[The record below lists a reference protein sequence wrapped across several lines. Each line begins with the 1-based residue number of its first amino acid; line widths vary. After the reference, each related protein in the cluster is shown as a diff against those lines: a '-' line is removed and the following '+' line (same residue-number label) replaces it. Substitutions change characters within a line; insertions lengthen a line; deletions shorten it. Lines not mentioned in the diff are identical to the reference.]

1 MDDGEKEEELKT
13 IKSGLEGIKKLNKTP
28 DMERLQRIPVG
39 KCESIQ
45 TDLGNG
51 KVEELIVC
59 RKNEDTWDIAGPEI
73 KSKMHT
79 FDMKDMEPSD
89 DEVTEDEDEF

>member
-1 MDDGEKEEELKT
+1 MVEEDTEDIET
-13 IKSGLEGIKKLNKTP
+13 IKSGLEGIKKINKTP
-28 DMERLQRIPVG
+28 DMERLQKIPVG

-51 KVEELIVC
+51 KVEEVIAC

-73 KSKMHT
+73 KAKVKT

-89 DEVTEDEDEF
+89 DEITEDQDEF